1 MELNYDKEVS
11 DAHLAAAGWGM
22 DAFNHSNPFESH
34 VIYVRDYRSDNTRLF
49 TIRQDEFDVIRVPAH
64 QPIEVMTS
72 VIAASMIKLARGTL
86 KINENSGLAHALVG
100 YAKATQTYRQWRLVA
115 GAKERLHLILN
126 IYPTRGDDG
135 LLRPIILRTPETV
148 LSTTEV
154 LMTAAQIRDVDRVN
168 HPEWFKTKKLGG
180 RR

>member
-72 VIAASMIKLARGTL
+72 VIAR
-86 KINENSGLAHALVG
+86 
-100 YAKATQTYRQWRLVA
+100 
-115 GAKERLHLILN
+115 
-126 IYPTRGDDG
+126 
-135 LLRPIILRTPETV
+135 
-148 LSTTEV
+148 
-154 LMTAAQIRDVDRVN
+154 
-168 HPEWFKTKKLGG
+168 LGG
-180 RR
+180 LRQSNSDIPPVASCRWCKRASALNPQYLPYSW

>member
-64 QPIEVMTS
+64 QPI
-72 VIAASMIKLARGTL
+72 GP
-86 KINENSGLAHALVG
+86 
-100 YAKATQTYRQWRLVA
+100 QRQQCGHRHH
-115 GAKERLHLILN
+115 GHER
-126 IYPTRGDDG
+126 T
-135 LLRPIILRTPETV
+135 
-148 LSTTEV
+148 
-154 LMTAAQIRDVDRVN
+154 
-168 HPEWFKTKKLGG
+168 
-180 RR
+180 

>member
-1 MELNYDKEVS
+1 MELDYDKTVS

-49 TIRQDEFDVIRVPAH
+49 TIRQNEFDVIRAPAN

-72 VIAASMIKLARGTL
+72 VIAASMIQLARGTL
-86 KINENSGLAHALVG
+86 KINESSGLAHALVG

-115 GAKERLHLILN
+115 GAQERLHLILN

-135 LLRPIILRTPETV
+135 LLRPMILRTPETV

-154 LMTAAQIRDVDRVN
+154 LKVSMDIREMDKGN